1 MSTIKDF
8 VTTMKT
14 ASDEKTKAYD
24 TTATV
29 TRIEGNTAWVHIP
42 GGVDETPVKMT
53 IKAKTGDAVQVR
65 VSSGKA
71 FLVGNA
77 TAPPTDDTRAIGAAR
92 MASSAE
98 DAARIAHAAAN
109 DAQES
114 ADRAYTAA
122 EDAQESANRAY
133 TSARNASDYA
143 SRALGSLSTVQSV
156 AETLTWITQHGTMT
170 LTTDTEID
178 PSHVYFVQDSTGDYV
193 VGNVHYSLVTEPNV
207 DDLSTYYELTIDES
221 LNNYVGTHLA
231 LTNEGLWLLP
241 ASSGTNK
248 VLIATGAGSTYVA
261 GTYIIDNT
269 GGVIASFRA
278 DGATIGTGS
287 TQIAHLGYERG
298 TGLSGYSEAPF
309 YTFGVRKA
317 IEQYSSTRSYAV
329 GDLCWRLDNQPTG
342 TIRVA
347 YRCRTAISSGETWN
361 SDHWQQLG
369 AVNGNYSVA
378 EGVDNAVTGYMCHAE
393 GKDNIVA
400 GYMNLVQGEGNYT
413 GYEAVENLVSGEGH
427 TLWGSTHRNLVA
439 GESHIVQ
446 YGAETPSDDNLVSG
460 IGNKVDGAKANTV
473 IGRYA
478 TAAIGDYSDPYGSY
492 AFRIGKGTSD
502 SARSDALKV
511 DWNGNV
517 DIASGA
523 KYKINGTD
531 LSASDVSAV
540 ALSDKYTRSSAGD
553 LNWSSTTEGD
563 AKVIAK
569 SALAFWNGAYSGNSS
584 NLSKCSTGNIIGSNG
599 GTMTGQLKTSFNSSV
614 ATGSYG
620 SSQTTVEGLADEV
633 RLSSGC
639 CGSASI
645 GTAYTKNGVT
655 IKTGWYNFLW
665 IPHRSGGVNGSASG
679 DNCNYGQLLMCGM
692 NNANGRFIVR
702 VSSASIQE
710 VAQLI
715 TTVEEKDYVIET
727 GTTNGWQ
734 YQKYKSGWI
743 DAYRLYTGNL
753 SNYATY
759 NGFYAYSV
767 NFTPPFTMA
776 NTAYSVSAEWYIGS
790 GFAMPATTLNKSTT
804 GFTVYALASQSG
816 TQSVNLWVHLVG
828 HVA

>member
-53 IKAKTGDAVQVR
+53 IKAKAGDAVQVR

-92 MASSAE
+92 MASAAE

-122 EDAQESANRAY
+122 EEAQASANRAY

-170 LTTDTEID
+170 LTTDTELD
-178 PSHVYFVQDSTGDYV
+178 PTHVYFVQDSAGDYV

-241 ASSGTNK
+241 ASSGTSK
-248 VLIATGAGSTYVA
+248 VLIATGAGSTYGA

-269 GGVIASFRA
+269 GGVVASFRA
-278 DGATIGTGS
+278 NGATIGTGS

-342 TIRVA
+342 TIRAA
-347 YRCRTAISSGETWN
+347 YRCSTAISSGETWN
-361 SDHWQQLG
+361 SNHWQQLG
-369 AVNGNYSVA
+369 AINGNYSVA

-400 GYMNLVQGEGNYT
+400 GYRNHVQGESNYI
-413 GYEAVENLVSGEGH
+413 GREAVDNFVTGEGH
-427 TLWGSTHRNLVA
+427 TLWGGTHRNLVA
-439 GESHIVQ
+439 GESHAVQ
-446 YGAETPSDDNLVSG
+446 YGAETPSDDNLVAG
-460 IGNKVDGAKANTV
+460 IGNKVAGAKANTV

-478 TAAIGDYSDPYGSY
+478 TVATDYYSDHYGQY
-492 AFRIGKGTSD
+492 AFRIGNGSSE
-502 SARSDALKV
+502 SARTNALAV
-511 DWNGNV
+511 DWNGNIRAKG
-517 DIASGA
+517 DIYLGCNDDSTGG
-523 KYKINGTD
+523 KK
-531 LSASDVSAV
+531 L
-540 ALSDKYTRSSAGD
+540 SSAIGTVKHVYA
-553 LNWSSTTEGD
+553 S
-563 AKVIAK
+563 AK
-569 SALAFWNGAYSGNSS
+569 
-584 NLSKCSTGNIIGSNG
+584 
-599 GTMTGQLKTSFNSSV
+599 SV
-614 ATGSYG
+614 ATGTNTDLCSLSLEAG
-620 SSQTTVEGLADEV
+620 TWIVTAGVRFPANSTGLRRMNISTA
-633 RLSSGC
+633 S
-639 CGSASI
+639 GSANADVQMPAAS
-645 GTAYTKNGVT
+645 GGSTQMAYTVILSPT
-655 IKTGWYNFLW
+655 STTTYYL
-665 IPHRSGGVNGSASG
+665 
-679 DNCNYGQLLMCGM
+679 NCYH
-692 NNANGRFIVR
+692 NAG
-702 VSSASIQE
+702 
-710 VAQLI
+710 
-715 TTVEEKDYVIET
+715 
-727 GTTNGWQ
+727 
-734 YQKYKSGWI
+734 
-743 DAYRLYTGNL
+743 
-753 SNYATY
+753 
-759 NGFYAYSV
+759 
-767 NFTPPFTMA
+767 
-776 NTAYSVSAEWYIGS
+776 
-790 GFAMPATTLNKSTT
+790 TTLN
-804 GFTVYALASQSG
+804 
-816 TQSVNLWVHLVG
+816 LVAG
-828 HVA
+828 GGENGLNFIRAIRIL

>member
-53 IKAKTGDAVQVR
+53 INASEGDAVQVR
-65 VSSGKA
+65 VSDGKA

-122 EDAQESANRAY
+122 EEAQASANRAY

-170 LTTDTEID
+170 LTTDTELD
-178 PSHVYFVQDSTGDYV
+178 PTHVYFVQDSAGDYV

-248 VLIATGAGSTYVA
+248 VLIATGGGSTYTIP
-261 GTYIIDNT
+261 GTYIIDNS
-269 GGVIASFRA
+269 GGIMASFRG

-287 TQIAHLGYERG
+287 TQIAHLGYGEG
-298 TGLSGYSEAPF
+298 TGSSGYSEAPY
-309 YTFGVRKA
+309 YTFGARKA
-317 IEQYSSTRSYAV
+317 VDQYSSSRSYAV
-329 GDLCWRLDNQPTG
+329 GDLCWRDTTQPIG
-342 TIRVA
+342 TVRML
-347 YRCRTAISSGETWN
+347 YRCKTAISSGETWN
-361 SDHWQQLG
+361 GDHWSQLG

-378 EGVDNAVTGYMCHAE
+378 EGVDNAVSGYLCHAE

-400 GYMNLVQGEGNYT
+400 GYYNHVQGEGNYIGSET
-413 GYEAVENLVSGEGH
+413 VDNLVTGKDH
-427 TLWGSTHRNLVA
+427 TLWGGTHRNLVA
-439 GESHIVQ
+439 GESHTVQ
-446 YGAETPSDDNLVSG
+446 YGSETSSDDNLVSG

-478 TAAIGDYSDPYGSY
+478 TTAIGDYSDPYGPY
-492 AFRIGKGTSD
+492 AFRIGNGTSD
-502 SARSDALKV
+502 SARSDAMKV
-511 DWNGNV
+511 GWDGNV

-523 KYKINGTD
+523 KYKINGTN

-540 ALSDKYTRSSAGD
+540 ALSDKYTRSSTGD

-569 SALAFWNGAYSGNSS
+569 SALAFWNGAYSGTSS

-599 GTMTGQLKTSFNSSV
+599 GTMTGQLKTSFKSSV

-620 SSQTTVEGLADEV
+620 SSQTTVPNLVEEV
-633 RLSSGC
+633 RYSSGC
-639 CGSASI
+639 CGSANI
-645 GTAYTKNGVT
+645 TTAYTLNGVT
-655 IKTGWYNFLW
+655 MPTGWYNFIW
-665 IPHRSGGVNGSASG
+665 IPHRSGGANGAASG
-679 DNCNYGQLLMCGM
+679 DNCNYGQLIMCGM
-692 NNANGRFIVR
+692 NNANGQYIVR
-702 VSSASIQE
+702 YSSSIKE
-710 VAQLI
+710 VVKLL
-715 TTVEEKDYVIET
+715 TTANPDYVIET

-743 DAYRLYTGNL
+743 DAYRFYSGNL

-759 NGFYAYSV
+759 NGFNAYSV
-767 NFTPPFTMA
+767 AFTPPFTMA